1 MNIKTNPI
9 TTLITAISAI
19 ALFAMSVP
27 AWAHAKLQSA
37 TPAANAVLDTTPKE
51 VRIQFNEALEA
62 AFSSIK
68 VTDGKNSEVSAE
80 KSSVDAADTK
90 VMYVSLPKLTP
101 GTYAVHWSA
110 MTRDGHR
117 VKGDYSFT
125 VK

>member
-68 VTDGKNSEVSAE
+68 VTDGKNSEVYAE
-80 KSSVDAADTK
+80 K
-90 VMYVSLPKLTP
+90 
-101 GTYAVHWSA
+101 
-110 MTRDGHR
+110 
-117 VKGDYSFT
+117 
-125 VK
+125 